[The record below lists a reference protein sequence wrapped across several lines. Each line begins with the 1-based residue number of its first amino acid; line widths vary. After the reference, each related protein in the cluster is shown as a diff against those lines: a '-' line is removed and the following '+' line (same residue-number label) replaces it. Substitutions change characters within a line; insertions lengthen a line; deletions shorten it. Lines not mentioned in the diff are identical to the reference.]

1 MFTEKTSLI
10 IVCTEDTKKYGS
22 YLMQLV
28 GLNDDD
34 GERIVGIRDGSV
46 EAALWTEKEYEA
58 NRPQITSVQKV
69 LFIGNSKLLTS
80 ERSNMDHI
88 FDQHGMHIDSLG
100 NHASIY
106 LKEGSMSK
114 KEYESFLNFA
124 AGYQK
129 EYEDANK
136 KIGAVNKKVVAF
148 SLLIFGGLYGVVG
161 SGVFNWFKKRKEINE
176 QRYGF
181 LTLYTYLEYLS
192 DFIEG

>member
-10 IVCTEDTKKYGS
+10 IVCAEDVKKYGN

-34 GERIVGIRDGSV
+34 GERVVGIRDGSV

-58 NRPQITSVQKV
+58 NRPQITSSQKV
-69 LFIGNSKLLTS
+69 LFIGNSKLLKS

-88 FDQHGMHIDSLG
+88 FDQYGMHIDGLG
-100 NHASIY
+100 NHMSIY
-106 LKEGSMSK
+106 LAEGSVSK
-114 KEYESFLNFA
+114 KEYEDFLNFA

-129 EYEDANK
+129 EYENATQ
-136 KIGAVNKKVVAF
+136 KIGIVDKKVVAF

-161 SGVFNWFKKRKEINE
+161 SGVFNWFKKRKEIDE